1 MGKTEQNAQEEQN
14 PNYIP
19 ITRKDSQKWTK
30 GKRITFVDL
39 RAVQLPAGLSI
50 DDIAPQLEALAR
62 AGYLYPHGR
71 VRLRPWSAGAQD
83 ELHAVK
89 THLDNI
95 LRGSLTDEDA
105 RALLPALANKLQ
117 KAAFLDLHVKTDD
130 GRIYEVDLS

>member
-1 MGKTEQNAQEEQN
+1 MGKTEQNAQDEQN
-14 PNYIP
+14 PDYNP
-19 ITRKDSQKWTK
+19 INRRYPQKWAK

-39 RAVQLPAGLSI
+39 RAVQLPAGLSL
-50 DDIAPQLEALAR
+50 DDIAPQLDALAR

-71 VRLRPWSAGAQD
+71 VRLRPWSAIAQD

-89 THLDNI
+89 IHLDTI
-95 LRGSLTDEDA
+95 LRGSLTDEEA
-105 RALLPALANKLQ
+105 RALLPVLANRLQ